1 MLAFLCSHAFP
12 VSWAGGGKGEDTKA
26 EVCVG
31 GWGGHAV
38 VTAKTQVLY
47 LQPRTHSVST
57 LGP

>member
-1 MLAFLCSHAFP
+1 M
-12 VSWAGGGKGEDTKA
+12 SWAGGGKGEDTKA